1 MPHVAVRATFRY
13 ARHHRKT
20 GCSRSNACI

>member
-13 ARHHRKT
+13 ARHQLSVRHAPT
-20 GCSRSNACI
+20 